1 VGWHNLRA
9 CICGGSITLHLMDDL
24 PQTPDNVGHP
34 RDSAEEMRRSSSG
47 GDGPVGAS
55 ADSSPALR
63 EVSLRALN
71 RHTSDVIG
79 GIRDGERVVITRYG
93 IPVAVLLSV
102 ADALELSGAGP
113 GQPVATVIE
122 LRGRLREALRTVV
135 GSELERRVWR
145 SEIGRYLHGRHH

>member
-1 VGWHNLRA
+1 LRA
-9 CICGGSITLHLMDDL
+9 CLGSGSTTLHLMDDL

-34 RDSAEEMRRSSSG
+34 WDSAAEMRRSSSG
-47 GDGPVGAS
+47 GDGPVGAP
-55 ADSSPALR
+55 ADSSPTLQ

-71 RHTSDVIG
+71 RHTSEVIG
-79 GIRDGERVVITRYG
+79 GVRDGERVVITRYG
-93 IPVAVLLSV
+93 IPIAVLLSV

-122 LRGRLREALRTVV
+122 LRGLRTVV

-145 SEIGRYLHGRHH
+145 SEVGRYLHGRHH